1 MVMTLDQL
9 KVLCTIVE
17 TGSFSA
23 AAEKLSRVQS
33 AVSIAIKKL
42 EEVLGIEIFDRQGYR
57 PQLTEAGKEIYRQA
71 RNILKHADFLNYTA
85 EQLSIGEEAEIA
97 IAIDGICPLDLFTP
111 VLKVFNAQYPHVRI
125 QLYIEYLGSMERLSQ
140 ETVNLALTQVL
151 EWPSWIEAIPWIEIS
166 YIPVAAPN
174 HPLVKDGD
182 NAIRNL
188 NQYTQIVVASSQ
200 QAPLSINIV
209 QDGSMWQVGDFSSKQ
224 QLLIEGFGWGYMPQH
239 MIQSDLDNKNLIIL
253 NMKGNKITAGR
264 SSGPI
269 QQAVN
274 AHKLYLV
281 RRNDRPVGPLAAKFW
296 SLFEEIS
303 KKDITN
309 YRRRGKRRN
318 SFMSKKK

>member
-1 MVMTLDQL
+1 MTLDQL

-42 EEVLGIEIFDRQGYR
+42 EEVLEIEIFDRQGYR

-71 RNILKHADFLNYTA
+71 RNILKQADFLNYTA

-140 ETVNLALTQVL
+140 GTVNLALTQVL

-174 HPLVKDGD
+174 HPLVTDGD

-200 QAPLSINIV
+200 QAPLSINIM

-239 MIQSDLDNKNLIIL
+239 MIQSDLDNKNLVIL
-253 NMKGNKITAGR
+253 NMKGNKMRAGR
-264 SSGPI
+264 SSGTI
-269 QQAVN
+269 QQAVD

-296 SLFEEIS
+296 SLFKEIS
-303 KKDITN
+303 KKDNTN
-309 YRRRGKRRN
+309 SRKRGKKRS
-318 SFMSKKK
+318 SFMGKRK